1 MSWEERQV
9 MVSEGRAARGWIQ
22 SLICEYLV
30 EPDISKV
37 AIVPVLS

>member
-9 MVSEGRAARGWIQ
+9 VVSEGRAARGWIQ
-22 SLICEYLV
+22 SRLV
-30 EPDISKV
+30 EPDISEV